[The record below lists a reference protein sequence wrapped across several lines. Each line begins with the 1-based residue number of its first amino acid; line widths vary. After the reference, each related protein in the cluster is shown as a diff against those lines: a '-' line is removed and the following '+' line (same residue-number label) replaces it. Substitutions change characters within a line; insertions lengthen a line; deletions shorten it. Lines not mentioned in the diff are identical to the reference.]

1 MAFIIE
7 LQAQID
13 EGYYSM
19 QELNY
24 EEDDLQWESED
35 EEIIFFTF
43 YDWVIVEYQEFWLPD
58 RVELI
63 TRDENIIIHEY

>member
-19 QELNY
+19 QENY
-24 EEDDLQWESED
+24 EEDELQSED
-35 EEIIFFTF
+35 EYEEIFTF
-43 YDWVIVEYQEFWLPD
+43 YDWVIIDYQEFWLPD
-58 RVELI
+58 RVEVI
-63 TRDENIIIHEY
+63 TRDEHIIIYEY